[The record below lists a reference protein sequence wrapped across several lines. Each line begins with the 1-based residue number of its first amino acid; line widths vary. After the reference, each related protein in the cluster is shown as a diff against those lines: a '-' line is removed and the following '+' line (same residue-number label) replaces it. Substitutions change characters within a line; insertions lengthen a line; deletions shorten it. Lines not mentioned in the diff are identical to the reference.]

1 MQRHKIEIHMSD
13 KELGWRTCEKP
24 LTTQQGEMKKI
35 HLKMGKEYFQQLF
48 LRFGGKHLIPLHSR
62 VLT

>member
-24 LTTQQGEMKKI
+24 LTAQQGEMKKI

-48 LRFGGKHLIPLHSR
+48 
-62 VLT
+62 